1 MCFGY
6 RGEYRVVYVTPEY
19 IDGDGCELF
28 KQLHSKVG
36 MLTMKMDY
44 LLYLSCVLYFKIL
57 LFLGRLRVDLIQSVS
72 DVHPPVRTSVRLST
86 KSFFDFNEVWY
97 VGRGRRVMHDGM
109 QYQGQG
115 HELLKVGNS
124 AIFKG
129 YLLPHL

>member
-72 DVHPPVRTSVRLST
+72 NVRPPVRTYIHPSVHKKFLR
-86 KSFFDFNEVWY
+86 F
-97 VGRGRRVMHDGM
+97 
-109 QYQGQG
+109 Q
-115 HELLKVGNS
+115 
-124 AIFKG
+124 
-129 YLLPHL
+129 